1 MRSGRFSRF
10 GLATE
15 SVRQLETR
23 PASPRRPRNQLN
35 PKPFLGGSRIV
46 MNGISFARVK
56 QATHSDA
63 VTPRTAPPM
72 HQAVSTP
79 VTAPVTAKQRRA
91 RRKKQIIYG
100 SIALVVLWIA
110 AWVLWSKREK
120 PIPVTTETAIR
131 KTIVQTVSATGKIQP
146 EVEVK
151 ISPEVAGEIIE
162 LPVDDGLRVKKGDL
176 LVKIKPDS
184 YKALLEQQEAAIS
197 AAKATNLQQKATM
210 MKTEHDLKR
219 AEDLFN
225 KKLISEQEYNGGQ
238 AAYDV
243 AKNTYE
249 SSLHEIE
256 RAEASSSQ
264 ARDQLS
270 KTTIYSPLDGTV
282 TVLNSKLGER
292 LVATGQFA
300 GTEVMRVAD
309 RTHMQAIVDVNE
321 NDVVNVKLGDIANV
335 KIDAYGD
342 HKFKGTVAQIGNTG
356 KTTGSGTQE
365 EVTNFEVKINLERE
379 DVLLRPGLSCTADIE
394 TNIVKDTVAV
404 PMQAVTIRTG
414 DSNLS
419 PEEIEKKRLKSA
431 ARDKGDNNADYVNER
446 QEKAA
451 QKEER
456 EKLMKVVF
464 LKKGG
469 KAQSVKVTTG
479 ISDDTYMEIKS
490 GLQPGEEVISGSY
503 SAISRKLKDG
513 AKVAYDKE
521 ATK

>member
-1 MRSGRFSRF
+1 
-10 GLATE
+10 
-15 SVRQLETR
+15 
-23 PASPRRPRNQLN
+23 
-35 PKPFLGGSRIV
+35 
-46 MNGISFARVK
+46 
-56 QATHSDA
+56 
-63 VTPRTAPPM
+63 M

-79 VTAPVTAKQRRA
+79 APAPLTAKQRRA

-100 SIALVVLWIA
+100 SIGLLLLSIVATII
-110 AWVLWSKREK
+110 WSKREK
-120 PIPVTTETAIR
+120 SIPVTTEKAIR
-131 KTIVQTVSATGKIQP
+131 KTIVQTVSATGKVQP
-146 EVEVK
+146 ETEVK

-162 LPVDDGLRVKKGDL
+162 LPVDDGKQVKKGDL
-176 LVKIKPDS
+176 LVRIRPDS
-184 YKALLEQQEAAIS
+184 YKALVEQQEAAIS

-210 MKTEHDLKR
+210 LKTEHDFKR

-225 KKLISEQEYNGGQ
+225 KKLISEQEFNAAQ

-256 RAEASSSQ
+256 RAEAGSSQ

-270 KTTIYSPLDGTV
+270 KTTIYSPIDGTV
-282 TVLNSKLGER
+282 TVLNSKQGER

-309 RTHMQAIVDVNE
+309 LSHMEARVDVNE
-321 NDVVNVKLGDIANV
+321 NDVVNVKLGDKAEV

-342 HKFKGTVAQIGNTG
+342 RKFHGAVYQIANTG
-356 KTTGSGTQE
+356 KTTGAGTQE
-365 EVTNFEVKINLERE
+365 EVTNFEVKIRIE
-379 DVLLRPGLSCTADIE
+379 DTDVTLKPGLSCTAEIQ
-394 TNIVKDTVAV
+394 TNEVKDVVAV

-419 PEEIEKKRLKSA
+419 PEELEKKKQKLA
-431 ARDKGDNNADYVNER
+431 QRDKGDNNADFVNQR
-446 QEKAA
+446 AEKAA

-456 EKLMKVVF
+456 DKIAKVVF
-464 LKKGG
+464 LKKSN
-469 KAQSVKVTTG
+469 KAQMVKVATG
-479 ISDDTYMEIKS
+479 ISDDTYTEIKN
-490 GLQPGEEVISGSY
+490 GIQPGDEVISGSY

-521 ATK
+521 GMK

>member
-1 MRSGRFSRF
+1 
-10 GLATE
+10 
-15 SVRQLETR
+15 
-23 PASPRRPRNQLN
+23 
-35 PKPFLGGSRIV
+35 

-56 QATHSDA
+56 QPTNSD
-63 VTPRTAPPM
+63 VFTPRTPPPM
-72 HQAVSTP
+72 HQTVSTP
-79 VTAPVTAKQRRA
+79 APAPLTVKQRRA

-100 SIALVVLWIA
+100 LIALVVLWIVGSII
-110 AWVLWSKREK
+110 WGKREK

-131 KTIVQTVSATGKIQP
+131 KTILQTVSATGKIQP
-146 EVEVK
+146 EIEVK
-151 ISPEVAGEIIE
+151 ISPEVAGEITE
-162 LPVDDGLRVKKGDL
+162 LPVEDGMRVKKGDL

-225 KKLISEQEYNGGQ
+225 KKLISEQEYNAGQ

-243 AKNTYE
+243 AKNTHE

-270 KTTIYSPLDGTV
+270 KTTIYSPLDGTI
-282 TVLNSKLGER
+282 TILNSKLGER

-309 RTHMQAIVDVNE
+309 LTHMQAIVDVNE
-321 NDVVNVKLGDIANV
+321 NDVVNVKLGDKASV

-342 HKFKGTVAQIGNTG
+342 RKFKGVVQQIANTG

-365 EVTNFEVKINLERE
+365 EVTNFEVKIRIDDH
-379 DVLLRPGLSCTADIE
+379 DVSLRPALSCTADIQ
-394 TNIVKDTVAV
+394 TNEVKDVVAV

-414 DSNLS
+414 ESNLS
-419 PEEIEKKRLKSA
+419 PEEIEKKKQKVA
-431 ARDKGDNNADYVNER
+431 QRDKGDNNAEFVDGRV
-446 QEKAA
+446 EKAA

-456 EKLMKVVF
+456 EKLAKVVF

-469 KAQSVKVTTG
+469 KAEMVKVTTG
-479 ISDDTYMEIKS
+479 ISDDTYTEIKS
-490 GLQPGEEVISGSY
+490 GIKPGDEVISGSY
-503 SAISRKLKDG
+503 SAISRKLKEG
-513 AKVAYDKE
+513 AKVAFDKE
-521 ATK
+521 GMK